1 MTVLLVKGKMKYI
14 LALLVCSFSV
24 NAEFYDWKLDRV
36 IDGDTVKFDVSFLP
50 PPLPHSISVRL
61 YGIDTPEKSPFSKCE
76 KENQL
81 ALKSTAFTKNAI
93 EHGNSII
100 VDLKSWDKYGGRV
113 LGDIIIDD
121 VRLSQ
126 ELIKQG
132 LAREYYG
139 KTKQSWCD

>member
-1 MTVLLVKGKMKYI
+1 VRGRMKYI
-14 LALLVCSFSV
+14 LAMLLCSSSV
-24 NAEFYDWKLDRV
+24 NAEFYDWKVDHV

-61 YGIDTPEKSPFSKCE
+61 YGIDTPEKSPLGKCE
-76 KENQL
+76 KENEL
-81 ALKSTAFTKNAI
+81 ALKSTEFTKHAI

-121 VRLSQ
+121 VLLSQ
-126 ELIKQG
+126 ELVKHG
-132 LAREYYG
+132 LAKEYNG

>member
-1 MTVLLVKGKMKYI
+1 MKYI
-14 LALLVCSFSV
+14 LAMLLCSSSV
-24 NAEFYDWKLDRV
+24 NAEFYDWKVNHV

-50 PPLPHSISVRL
+50 PPLPQNISVRL
-61 YGIDTPEKSPFSKCE
+61 YGIDTPEKSPLGKCE
-76 KENQL
+76 KENEL
-81 ALKSTAFTKNAI
+81 ALKSTEFTKHAI

-121 VRLSQ
+121 VLLSQ
-126 ELIKQG
+126 ELVKQG
-132 LAREYYG
+132 LAKEYNG